1 MNFMKRYFNMFII
14 KSYIKY
20 PERNVYNLN
29 DIEKRPFYY
38 FIDINNTEEILRIKN
53 DLDLDYIYGV
63 LHLAYH
69 TQVIINFTY
78 YDLIDHLWAYFLH
91 MIEEFLETNK
101 SEMYF
106 PDQPLPMSMKNISD
120 QYILFSINSVQ
131 WTLPKYE
138 FFNALLTG
146 AKDFFEKLMLL
157 IEEEKNSCLFELR
170 RIKQLQPKI
179 NALKR

>member
-1 MNFMKRYFNMFII
+1 
-14 KSYIKY
+14 
-20 PERNVYNLN
+20 
-29 DIEKRPFYY
+29 
-38 FIDINNTEEILRIKN
+38 
-53 DLDLDYIYGV
+53 
-63 LHLAYH
+63 
-69 TQVIINFTY
+69 
-78 YDLIDHLWAYFLH
+78 
-91 MIEEFLETNK
+91 
-101 SEMYF
+101 MYF

-157 IEEEKNSCLFELR
+157 IEEEKKSCLFELR

-179 NALKR
+179 NALRR